1 MSVLDQGLYLI
12 SLSPVCQLLE
22 FCLWRWNRN
31 REKETFLES
40 LEIEMKK
47 NGRSTWINS
56 HNTRSLI
63 RTLKVCPR
71 HHCIQ
76 KKPLRWKSVN
86 THIHTK
92 HCNGKSNRRE
102 ADKKPNSASEIPVIF
117 QNYYPL
123 TSSNLPKSISL
134 PIFLNCHYFN
144 QNIFIKLT
152 DKQRDHLLIMYANL
166 EGGRVKPKAYK

>member
-1 MSVLDQGLYLI
+1 MAGLYPI
-12 SLSPVCQLLE
+12 SPYTFFSQAHIISFFSSWPASWSFTFGDEIWHFRYGDKGTWQMYPV
-22 FCLWRWNRN
+22 N
-31 REKETFLES
+31 
-40 LEIEMKK
+40 I
-47 NGRSTWINS
+47 

>member
-1 MSVLDQGLYLI
+1 MSQA
-12 SLSPVCQLLE
+12 SLHTEEAFKV
-22 FCLWRWNRN
+22 
-31 REKETFLES
+31 KEY
-40 LEIEMKK
+40 K
-47 NGRSTWINS
+47 
-56 HNTRSLI
+56 H
-63 RTLKVCPR
+63 
-71 HHCIQ
+71 
-76 KKPLRWKSVN
+76 